1 MVVLKTNHV
10 KEIRKILKF
19 NSDWEKLSD
28 TKKELKLYS
37 ILEKIHLGNEKII
50 LTEIELVPFYNQVLA
65 ELEKNDVLI
74 DSEIDSRL
82 QVYINKREYL
92 SKREG
97 EEIKI
102 VTIHFSNCLFVLEL
116 FPLKEGEFFVPYFTL
131 LRDCLKFRS
140 EIVDLF

>member
-1 MVVLKTNHV
+1 MVTLKTNHV

-28 TKKELKLYS
+28 TKKELKLYY
-37 ILEKIHLGNEKII
+37 ILERIHLGNEKIN
-50 LTEIELVPFYNQVLA
+50 LTKIELVPFYDQVLA

-74 DSEIDSRL
+74 NSDTDSRL
-82 QVYINKREYL
+82 QAYINKREYL

-116 FPLKEGEFFVPYFTL
+116 FSLREGKSFIPYFTL